1 MKEIIRFT
9 ASWCQPCK
17 GLAMNLETAELEFPI
32 TVVDIDINPELA
44 IEYQVR
50 SVPTLVLKENG
61 LIKGKLV
68 GLHAPAKIKEWANA

>member
-17 GLAMNLETAELEFPI
+17 GLAMNLASAELELPI
-32 TVVDIDINPELA
+32 TVVDIDVNPELA

-50 SVPTLVLKENG
+50 SVPTMVLKENG
-61 LIKGKLV
+61 VVKSKLV
-68 GLHAPAKIKEWANA
+68 GLHAPAKIKEWASE